1 MSVCF
6 HQCNYCPIPTSSE
19 NLLPTPICV
28 LFADR
33 TKGFCRAYLLT
44 PTYVHLCFDI
54 LSNGLW
60 LLFNE
65 LEHEYD
71 VFEWHNVRTS
81 LRQCSAHLS
90 HEVPLLLPLSV
101 VPHTSLFPSFLRP
114 LSALSMALSAQFE
127 AAREGGPAARDGRR
141 GFLRPRKP
149 DFASSQTFLAGVLN
163 ASGL

>member
-90 HEVPLLLPLSV
+90 HEVPLLSSFPFPSHSLPRPSV
-101 VPHTSLFPSFLRP
+101 RSPLFPWRFLRSSR
-114 LSALSMALSAQFE
+114 LR
-127 AAREGGPAARDGRR
+127 AREAQPRGTDGED
-141 GFLRPRKP
+141 FL
-149 DFASSQTFLAGVLN
+149 DLASQISRVLKHFWRVF
-163 ASGL
+163 